1 MNDAPAN
8 PDAFQAWLASRRID
22 AEALQKQYPEVYG
35 HWQTLFS
42 QMHAESF
49 AAQIRFQINAVRRS
63 LQGLPALHTAPS
75 PVGKP

>member
-1 MNDAPAN
+1 MNEAAATL
-8 PDAFQAWLASRRID
+8 DAFQAWLTSRRID
-22 AEALQKQYPEVYG
+22 PEALLRQYPEVYQQ
-35 HWQTLFS
+35 WQTLFG
-42 QMHAESF
+42 QMHPESF

>member
-1 MNDAPAN
+1 MNDAPVT

-35 HWQTLFS
+35 QWQTLFS
-42 QMHAESF
+42 QMHPESF

>member
-1 MNDAPAN
+1 MNEAAAT

-22 AEALQKQYPEVYG
+22 AVALQARYPDVYEQ
-35 HWQTLFS
+35 WQTLFS
-42 QMHAESF
+42 QMHPESF

-75 PVGKP
+75 PVGKS